1 NSIRT
6 LIEEQGAET
15 IAAFIAEPVQG
26 SGGVLIP
33 TADYFK
39 EIRKLC
45 DENDI
50 LFIADEVITGFGR
63 TGKMFGLDNWD
74 VTPDMLTFAKGVT
87 SGYMPLGGVVVSD
100 HIHNV
105 LKEKRSEEHTSELQ
119 SRFER
124 VCRLL

>member
-1 NSIRT
+1 MMTGFIHASTHYEQSTEAAVHSIRG

-33 TADYFK
+33 PADYFK

-63 TGKMFGLDNWD
+63 
-74 VTPDMLTFAKGVT
+74 
-87 SGYMPLGGVVVSD
+87 
-100 HIHNV
+100 
-105 LKEKRSEEHTSELQ
+105 SEE
-119 SRFER
+119 RR
-124 VCRLL
+124 VGKECRSGWWLGA